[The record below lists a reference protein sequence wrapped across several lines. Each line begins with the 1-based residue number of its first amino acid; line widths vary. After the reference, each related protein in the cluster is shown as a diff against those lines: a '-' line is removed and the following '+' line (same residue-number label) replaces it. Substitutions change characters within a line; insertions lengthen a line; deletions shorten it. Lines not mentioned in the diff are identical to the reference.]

1 MQRDKIIDELLN
13 RKLFGESEAI
23 VLTDGLE
30 DAFLG
35 VTATMPTKAI
45 YDYWQCLDIILN
57 TNDEMDFNDS
67 LDYLDKLIKEDV
79 GEHSPLYIKK
89 I

>member
-1 MQRDKIIDELLN
+1 MLRDKIIDELFN
-13 RKLFGESEAI
+13 RKLFGESEEL

-30 DAFLG
+30 EAFLG

-45 YDYWQCLDIILN
+45 YDYWKCLDIILN
-57 TNDEMDFNDS
+57 NNDEMDFNDS

>member
-1 MQRDKIIDELLN
+1 MLRDKIIDELFN
-13 RKLFGESEAI
+13 RKLFGESEEL

-30 DAFLG
+30 EALLG

-45 YDYWQCLDIILN
+45 YDYWKCLDIILN
-57 TNDEMDFNDS
+57 NNDEMDFNDS